1 VPFDVELDYD
11 RGIPVYRQIYEA
23 VARALASGRLEAAEK
38 LPTIHE
44 LAGRLGINPNTVV
57 RAYKD
62 LERDGH
68 IVSRRG
74 KGTFAKDKP
83 KSGARSKS
91 AQDKILR
98 GIYDRAVVEA
108 ARHHIGP
115 KQVVRFFRKAVE
127 EE

>member
-1 VPFDVELDYD
+1 MPFDVHLDYD

-23 VARALASGRLEAAEK
+23 VVRALAAGRLGASER
-38 LPTIHE
+38 LPAIHD

-74 KGTFAKDKP
+74 RGTFTSAEPAAAPSSERARDKVM
-83 KSGARSKS
+83 
-91 AQDKILR
+91 R
-98 GIYDRAVVEA
+98 GIYERAVIEA
-108 ARHHIGP
+108 ARQNIGP
-115 KQVVRFFRKAVE
+115 KQLVRYFRKALNE
-127 EE
+127 E

>member
-1 VPFDVELDYD
+1 MPFDVELDYD

-23 VARALASGRLEAAEK
+23 VARALASGRLEGAEK

-83 KSGARSKS
+83 KPAPSRKS
-91 AQDKILR
+91 THDKILR
-98 GIYDRAVVEA
+98 GIYDRAMVEA
-108 ARHHIGP
+108 ARHSIGP
-115 KQVVRFFRKAVE
+115 KQVVRFFRKAVDE
-127 EE
+127 E